1 MKKILVVLLALSVS
15 INVTAKPKREKKPSW
30 LKEAF
35 ISGNRKD
42 VRNNIVVSVIAI
54 GFGVFMFK
62 GSIPLNNINNKLEN
76 KFGS

>member
-15 INVTAKPKREKKPSW
+15 INLTAKPKHEKKPSW

-35 ISGNRKD
+35 INGNKKD

>member
-15 INVTAKPKREKKPSW
+15 INVTAKPKREKKQSW
-30 LKEAF
+30 LREAF
-35 ISGNRKD
+35 INGNKKD